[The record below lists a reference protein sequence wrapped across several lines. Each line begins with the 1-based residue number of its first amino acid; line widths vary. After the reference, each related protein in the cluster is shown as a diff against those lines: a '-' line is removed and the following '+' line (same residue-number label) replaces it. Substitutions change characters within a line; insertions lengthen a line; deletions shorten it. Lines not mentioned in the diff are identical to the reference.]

1 MKEFK
6 VDKATAE
13 LITDEIKAIG
23 YPINDLKKTDA
34 DAVFQAVKAAL
45 TNIADGARKNPA
57 EAG

>member
-6 VDKATAE
+6 IDKATAE

-23 YPINDLKKTDA
+23 YSINDLKKTD
-34 DAVFQAVKAAL
+34 VNVVLQAVEAAL
-45 TNIADGARKNPA
+45 TTIADGARKNPN